1 MEQILSWKADMPL
14 GSQYIPRILWNSK
27 VYYFIQERSPFVPI
41 LNEINS
47 VSAFTVHFL
56 KIHFNI
62 TFQSMPR
69 VFQIKI

>member
-1 MEQILSWKADMPL
+1 MEQILSWKADMPS
-14 GSQYIPRILWNSK
+14 GSQYIPRILWNPT
-27 VYYFIQERSPFVPI
+27 VYYRIQERSPLAPLVS
-41 LNEINS
+41 EINP

-69 VFQIKI
+69 VFQMKI